1 MQILMIALVYLVAL
15 VLALMESPL
24 TRAVVMLD
32 LPEKVVKQV
41 NDKIMQTDQTHTSIR
56 SCQTAVSDFAFDC
69 VFCKLLFLLLG
80 YQNHLQTSTL
90 LLQNIVCFCF

>member
-15 VLALMESPL
+15 VLASMESPL

-41 NDKIMQTDQTHTSIR
+41 NDKIMQTDQTHTNIR
-56 SCQTAVSDFAFDC
+56 LCRTAVSDFALDC

-80 YQNHLQTSTL
+80 YQNHW
-90 LLQNIVCFCF
+90 QNFNVTVAKYCFFF

>member
-1 MQILMIALVYLVAL
+1 MQILMIALVCRVAL
-15 VLALMESPL
+15 VLASMESPL

-80 YQNHLQTSTL
+80 YQNHW
-90 LLQNIVCFCF
+90 QNFNVTVAKIVFCF

>member
-15 VLALMESPL
+15 VLASMESPL

-41 NDKIMQTDQTHTSIR
+41 NDKIMQTDQTHTNIR
-56 SCQTAVSDFAFDC
+56 LCRTAVSDFAFDC

-80 YQNHLQTSTL
+80 YQNHW
-90 LLQNIVCFCF
+90 QNFNVTVAKYCFCF

>member
-15 VLALMESPL
+15 VHALMESPL

-69 VFCKLLFLLLG
+69 VCCKLVILLLG
-80 YQNHLQTSTL
+80 YRNHWQNFYL
-90 LLQNIVCFCF
+90 IVAKYCFCF